1 LLGFFDMRYYWL
13 LAALLVAC
21 VRGQAVAGEFVTKG
35 EGWIYWRS
43 GNPNDVQ
50 TATTPGVLFEGGGT
64 DVDVAYRWMCAKS
77 GGGDFLVL
85 RSYGDADYNP
95 YIQKLCPGE
104 NSVSTLKI
112 IRRRGSLDP
121 AVLAIIQK
129 AEALFIAGGDQANY
143 VDYFQNTP
151 VQGAING
158 LAARGVPVGGTSAGN
173 AILAQFAF
181 SALVNTIYSRQAL
194 ANCFDRRITID
205 DGFLNLSPLLAATI
219 TDDHFVTRN
228 RMGRLVTFLARIVES
243 GEESQA
249 FGIALNENTAFMME
263 PNGERGVAGSGTV
276 YFLRTPGPPEV
287 CAPEMPVTYTGLSVY
302 RISKGGRF
310 DVAKWSGTGGTEYSV
325 SATAGVL
332 TSTQKGGKIY

>member
-1 LLGFFDMRYYWL
+1 MPRCLL
-13 LAALLVAC
+13 LAALFLAC
-21 VRGQAVAGEFVTKG
+21 ASAQAMAGEFVTKG
-35 EGWIYWRS
+35 EGWIYWRL
-43 GNPNDVQ
+43 GNPNDAQ
-50 TATTPGVLFEGGGT
+50 TATKPGVMFEGGGT
-64 DVDVAYRWMCAKS
+64 DVDDAYRWMCAKS
-77 GGGDFLVL
+77 GNGDFLVL
-85 RSYGDADYNP
+85 RSYGDGDYDP
-95 YIQKLCPGE
+95 YIKRLCPGE
-104 NSVSTLKI
+104 NSVATLKI
-112 IRRRGSLDP
+112 INRRGALDP

-129 AEALFIAGGDQANY
+129 AEALFIAGGDQADY
-143 VDYFQNTP
+143 VNYFQNTP

-181 SALVNTIYSRQAL
+181 SALINTIYSRQAL

-219 TDDHFVTRN
+219 TDDHFVTRH

-243 GEESQA
+243 GEERQA
-249 FGIALNENTAFMME
+249 FGIALNENTAFLMD
-263 PNGERGVAGSGTV
+263 PSGEGGVVGSGTV

-302 RISKGGRF
+302 RISKGDRF
-310 DVAKWSGTGGTEYSV
+310 DVATWTGTGGTAYSI
-325 SATAGVL
+325 SAVAGVL

>member
-1 LLGFFDMRYYWL
+1 MGKVFYRLGAAWL
-13 LAALLVAC
+13 LAC
-21 VRGQAVAGEFVTKG
+21 VSVHAMAGAPVTKG

-43 GNPNDVQ
+43 GNPNNVQ
-50 TATTPGVLFEGGGT
+50 TATKPGVMFEGGGT
-64 DVDVAYRWMCAKS
+64 DVDDAYRWMCAKS

-85 RSYGDADYNP
+85 RSYGNTDYNP
-95 YIQKLCPGE
+95 YIQRLCPGE

-112 IRRRGSLDP
+112 INRRGALDP
-121 AVLAIIQK
+121 AVLAIIQNS
-129 AEALFIAGGDQANY
+129 EALFIAGGNQANY

-151 VQGAING
+151 VQGAINA

-181 SALVNTIYSRQAL
+181 SALVNTIYSREAL

-243 GEESQA
+243 GAVHQA
-249 FGIALNENTAFMME
+249 FGIALNENTAYLME
-263 PNGERGVAGSGTV
+263 PNGEGGVVGSSTA

-287 CAPEMPVTYTGLSVY
+287 CAPAMPVTYTGLSVY
-302 RISKGGRF
+302 RIAKGGRF
-310 DVAKWSGTGGTEYSV
+310 DLANWTGSNGTAYSV

-332 TSTQKGGKIY
+332 TSTQNGGKIY

>member
-1 LLGFFDMRYYWL
+1 MNMILYRVG
-13 LAALLVAC
+13 AALLLAC
-21 VRGQAVAGEFVTKG
+21 LSGQAMAGALVTKG
-35 EGWIYWRS
+35 EGWIYWRL
-43 GNPNDVQ
+43 GNPADVQ
-50 TATTPGVLFEGGGT
+50 TATKPGVMFEGGGT
-64 DVDVAYRWMCAKS
+64 DVDDAYRWMCAKS

-85 RSYGDADYNP
+85 RSYGDGDYDP
-95 YIQKLCPGE
+95 YIQRLCPGE

-112 IRRRGSLDP
+112 INRRGARDP
-121 AVLAIIQK
+121 AVLAIIQN
-129 AEALFIAGGDQANY
+129 AEALFIAGGNQADY
-143 VDYFQNTP
+143 VNFFQNSP
-151 VQGAING
+151 VQGAINA

-243 GEESQA
+243 GAVHQA
-249 FGIALNENTAFMME
+249 FGIALNENTAYLMD
-263 PNGERGVAGSGTV
+263 PNGEGGVVGSGTV

-302 RISKGGRF
+302 RIAKGGRF
-310 DVAKWSGTGGTEYSV
+310 NVANWTGGNGTAYSV